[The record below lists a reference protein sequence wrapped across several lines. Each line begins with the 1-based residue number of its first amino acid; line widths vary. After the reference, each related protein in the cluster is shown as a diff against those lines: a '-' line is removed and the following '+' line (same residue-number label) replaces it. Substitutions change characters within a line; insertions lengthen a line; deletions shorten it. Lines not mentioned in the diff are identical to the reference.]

1 MEQHDIVS
9 QAEWLE
15 ARRALLTKEKELSR
29 LREDL
34 AQQRRDLPWVAVSK
48 PYTFEGPHGPE
59 SLADLFD
66 GRNQL
71 IVYHFM
77 FDPSWE
83 EGCLHCSFWAD
94 NFEGAPVHLQARDV
108 ALTVVSRAPIA
119 KISAYRQRMGWTFPW
134 VSSLDSDF
142 NFDLGVSFPEDAL
155 AEHRAVYNYGSS
167 EPGFPE
173 REGLSVFVK
182 NEAGEIFHSYSSY
195 ARGIDM
201 INGTYQLLDLVPKG
215 RDEAAGEVQS
225 WVRRHDEYV
234 A

>member
-1 MEQHDIVS
+1 MDRHDIVS
-9 QAEWLE
+9 QPEWLE
-15 ARRALLTKEKELSR
+15 ARRALLTKEKEFSR

-48 PYTFEGPHGPE
+48 QYTFAGLHGPE

-77 FDPSWE
+77 FDPSWD

-108 ALTVVSRAPIA
+108 TLTAVSRAPMA
-119 KISAYRQRMGWTFPW
+119 KIAAYKQRMGWTFPW
-134 VSSLDSDF
+134 VSSHDTDF
-142 NFDLGVSFPEDAL
+142 NFDLGVSFSEDAL
-155 AEHRAVYNYGSS
+155 AEHRALYNYGSS
-167 EPGFPE
+167 EPGFTE

-215 RDEAAGEVQS
+215 RDEPPGEVQS
-225 WVRRHDEYV
+225 WVRRHDEYG

>member
-9 QAEWLE
+9 QPEWLE
-15 ARRALLTKEKELSR
+15 ARRALLTKEKEFSR

-48 PYTFEGPHGPE
+48 QYTFAGPHGPE

-77 FDPSWE
+77 FDPSWD

-108 ALTVVSRAPIA
+108 TLTVVSRAPIA
-119 KISAYRQRMGWTFPW
+119 KIAAYKHRMGWTFPW
-134 VSSLDSDF
+134 VSSLDTDF

-155 AEHRAVYNYGSS
+155 AEHRAVYNYGST

-215 RDEAAGEVQS
+215 RDEPAGEVQS